1 MIYFLHGDNDYLIN
15 RRVKEL
21 RQAFAREHSPDA
33 ITTIDGTEV
42 APADLASQL
51 TALSL
56 FDPYR
61 LVIVSAVTAQAG
73 NWTMLETNLAHIP
86 EQTTVILTDIKAL
99 SKVRNLT
106 ITRTMKELRR
116 LGATIEK
123 FDLAKSSYQLRP
135 WLETELKRH
144 RLSIGRGVTDKLL
157 ELTAGEEN
165 QQARLEL
172 ELDKLVLL
180 GGELTVQLVEQYVQP
195 SPQTNAFAILEAGLA
210 GDRVR
215 VAQLL
220 DQLIMAGE
228 DSNRFLGLLA
238 SQALALA
245 GVLIGAKVKL
255 SPYQLNQTRQL
266 AERVG
271 AHRLKSRLGGIIA
284 KLAQLDSKMKQSAPG
299 EAWLYIRTALSE
311 MWMDS

>member
-42 APADLASQL
+42 APADLTSQL

-61 LVIVSAVTAQAG
+61 LVVVSAVTAQAG
-73 NWTMLETNLAHIP
+73 NWTMLEVNLAHIP

-106 ITRTMKELRR
+106 ITRTMKELGR
-116 LGATIEK
+116 LGATVEK

-135 WLETELKRH
+135 WLEAELKH
-144 RLSIGRGVTDKLL
+144 HQLSVGRGVTDKLL

-165 QQARLEL
+165 QQARLKL
-172 ELDKLVLL
+172 ELDKLALL
-180 GGELTVQLVEQYVQP
+180 GSGLTVQLVEQYVQP

-210 GDRVR
+210 GDQAK

-220 DQLIMAGE
+220 DRLITAGE

-245 GVLIGAKVKL
+245 GVLTGAKVKL
-255 SPYQLNQTRQL
+255 SPYQLSQTRQL
-266 AERVG
+266 AERLG
-271 AHRLKSRLGGIIA
+271 DRQLSRRLGEVVE
-284 KLAQLDSKMKQSAPG
+284 KLAQLDGKIKQSTPDQ
-299 EAWLYIRTALSE
+299 AWVYIRSTLS
-311 MWMDS
+311 SI

>member
-1 MIYFLHGDNDYLIN
+1 MIYFLHGDNDYLISQ
-15 RRVKEL
+15 RAKEL
-21 RQAFAREHSPDA
+21 RQAFTQEHGFGA

-42 APADLASQL
+42 APADLTSQL

-61 LVIVSAVTAQAG
+61 LVVVSAVTAQAG

-86 EQTTVILTDIKAL
+86 EQTIVILTDVKAL

-116 LGATIEK
+116 LGATVEK

-135 WLETELKRH
+135 WLEAELERYQ
-144 RLSIGRGVTDKLL
+144 LSVERGVTDKLL

-165 QQARLEL
+165 QQARLKL
-172 ELDKLVLL
+172 ELDKLALL
-180 GGELTVQLVEQYVQP
+180 GSGLTVQLVEQYVQP

-210 GDRVR
+210 GDQAK

-220 DQLIMAGE
+220 DRLIMAGE

-245 GVLIGAKVKL
+245 GVLTGAKVKL

-284 KLAQLDSKMKQSAPG
+284 KLAQLDGKMKQSAPD
-299 EAWLYIRTALSE
+299 EAWLYIRSTLSNI
-311 MWMDS
+311 

>member
-1 MIYFLHGDNDYLIN
+1 MIYFLHGDNDYLIS

-21 RQAFAREHSPDA
+21 RQAFAQEHSPDA
-33 ITTIDGTEV
+33 ITTIDGTEA

-86 EQTTVILTDIKAL
+86 EQTTVILTDVKAL
-99 SKVRNLT
+99 SKVRNLA

-116 LGATIEK
+116 LGATVEK

-135 WLETELKRH
+135 WLEAELERH
-144 RLSIGRGVTDKLL
+144 QLSVGRGVTDKLL

-172 ELDKLVLL
+172 ELDKLALL
-180 GGELTVQLVEQYVQP
+180 SGELTVQLVEQYVQP

-210 GDRVR
+210 GDRAG

-220 DQLIMAGE
+220 DRLIMTGE

-245 GVLIGAKVKL
+245 GVLTGAKVKL

-284 KLAQLDSKMKQSAPG
+284 KLAQLDSKMKQSTPD
-299 EAWLYIRTALSE
+299 EAWLYIRSTLSNI
-311 MWMDS
+311 

>member
-1 MIYFLHGDNDYLIN
+1 MIYFLHGDNDYMIS

-21 RQAFAREHSPDA
+21 RQAFAREYSPGA

-123 FDLAKSSYQLRP
+123 FDLAKSSYQLQP
-135 WLETELKRH
+135 WLEAELKRH
-144 RLSIGRGVTDKLL
+144 QLSVKRGVIDELL

-172 ELDKLVLL
+172 ELDKLALL
-180 GGELTVQLVEQYVQP
+180 SGELTVQLVEQYVQP

-210 GDRVR
+210 GDQAK

-220 DQLIMAGE
+220 DWLIMAGE

-245 GVLIGAKVKL
+245 GVLTGAKVKL

-271 AHRLKSRLGGIIA
+271 AHRLKSRLGSIIA
-284 KLAQLDSKMKQSAPG
+284 KLAQLDGKVKLSAPD
-299 EAWLYIRTALSE
+299 EAWLYIRSTLSNI
-311 MWMDS
+311 

>member
-1 MIYFLHGDNDYLIN
+1 MIYFLHGDNDYLIS

-86 EQTTVILTDIKAL
+86 VQTTVILTDIKAL
-99 SKVRNLT
+99 SKMRNLT
-106 ITRTMKELRR
+106 ITRTMKELGR
-116 LGATIEK
+116 LGATVEK

-135 WLETELKRH
+135 WLEAELKRH
-144 RLSIGRGVTDKLL
+144 QLSVERGVTDKLL

-165 QQARLEL
+165 QQARLKL
-172 ELDKLVLL
+172 ELDKLALL
-180 GGELTVQLVEQYVQP
+180 SGELTVQLVEQYVQP

-210 GDRVR
+210 GDRAG

-220 DQLIMAGE
+220 DRLIMAGE

-245 GVLIGAKVKL
+245 GVLTGAKVKL

-271 AHRLKSRLGGIIA
+271 AHRLRGQLGGIIA
-284 KLAQLDSKMKQSAPG
+284 KLAQLDGKVKLSAPD
-299 EAWLYIRTALSE
+299 EAWLYIRSTLS
-311 MWMDS
+311 SI

>member
-1 MIYFLHGDNDYLIN
+1 MIYFLHGDNDYLIS

-21 RQAFAREHSPDA
+21 RQAFAREYSPDA
-33 ITTIDGTEV
+33 ITTVDGAEV
-42 APADLASQL
+42 APTDLTSQL

-116 LGATIEK
+116 LGATVEK

-135 WLETELKRH
+135 WLGTELERH
-144 RLSIGRGVTDKLL
+144 QLSVKRGVTDKLL

-172 ELDKLVLL
+172 ELDKLALL
-180 GGELTVQLVEQYVQP
+180 GDELTVQLVEQYVQP

-210 GDRVR
+210 GDQTK

-220 DQLIMAGE
+220 DRLIMAGE

-245 GVLIGAKVKL
+245 SVLTGAKVKL
-255 SPYQLNQTRQL
+255 SPYQLNQTCQL
-266 AERVG
+266 AERLG
-271 AHRLKSRLGGIIA
+271 DRQLSRRLGEVVE
-284 KLAQLDSKMKQSAPG
+284 KLAQLDGKIKQSTPDQ
-299 EAWLYIRTALSE
+299 AWVYIRSTLS
-311 MWMDS
+311 SI

>member
-21 RQAFAREHSPDA
+21 RQAFAREHSPGA

-116 LGATIEK
+116 LGATVEK

-135 WLETELKRH
+135 WLETELKHH
-144 RLSIGRGVTDKLL
+144 RLSVERGVTDKLL

-172 ELDKLVLL
+172 ELDKLALL
-180 GGELTVQLVEQYVQP
+180 SGELTVRLIEQYVQP

-210 GDRVR
+210 GDRAG

-220 DQLIMAGE
+220 DRLIMAGE

-245 GVLIGAKVKL
+245 SVLTGARVKL

-266 AERVG
+266 AERLG
-271 AHRLKSRLGGIIA
+271 DRQLSRRLGEVVE
-284 KLAQLDSKMKQSAPG
+284 KLAQLDGKMKQSAPD
-299 EAWLYIRTALSE
+299 EAWLYIRSTLSNI
-311 MWMDS
+311 

>member
-42 APADLASQL
+42 APTDLTSQL

-106 ITRTMKELRR
+106 ITRTMKELRC

-135 WLETELKRH
+135 WLEAELERH
-144 RLSIGRGVTDKLL
+144 QLSVERGVTDKLL

-172 ELDKLVLL
+172 ELDKLALL
-180 GGELTVQLVEQYVQP
+180 SGELTVQLVEQYVQP

-210 GDRVR
+210 GDQDK

-220 DQLIMAGE
+220 DRLIMTGE

-245 GVLIGAKVKL
+245 GVLTGAKVKL

-266 AERVG
+266 AERLG
-271 AHRLKSRLGGIIA
+271 DRQLSRRLGEVVE
-284 KLAQLDSKMKQSAPG
+284 KLAQLDGKVKLSAPD
-299 EAWLYIRTALSE
+299 EAWLHIRTALSE
-311 MWMDS
+311 MWIDS

>member
-42 APADLASQL
+42 APADLTSQL

-61 LVIVSAVTAQAG
+61 LVVVSAVTAQAG
-73 NWTMLETNLAHIP
+73 NWTMLETNLANIP

-135 WLETELKRH
+135 WLEAELERH
-144 RLSIGRGVTDKLL
+144 QISVERGVTDKLL

-172 ELDKLVLL
+172 ELDKLALL
-180 GGELTVQLVEQYVQP
+180 GGELTVRLVEQYVQP

-210 GDRVR
+210 GDQAK

-220 DQLIMAGE
+220 DRLITAGE

-245 GVLIGAKVKL
+245 GVLTGAKVKL

-266 AERVG
+266 AERLG
-271 AHRLKSRLGGIIA
+271 DRQLSRRLGEVVE
-284 KLAQLDSKMKQSAPG
+284 KLAQLDGKTKQSTPDQ
-299 EAWLYIRTALSE
+299 AWVYIRSTLS
-311 MWMDS
+311 SI

>member
-1 MIYFLHGDNDYLIN
+1 MIYFLHGDNDYLIS
-15 RRVKEL
+15 RRAKEL

-42 APADLASQL
+42 ALTDLTSQL

-99 SKVRNLT
+99 SKVHNLT

-135 WLETELKRH
+135 WLEAELKRH
-144 RLSIGRGVTDKLL
+144 RLSVERGVTDKLL

-172 ELDKLVLL
+172 ELDKLALL
-180 GGELTVQLVEQYVQP
+180 SGELTVQLVEQYVQP

-210 GDRVR
+210 GDRAG

-220 DQLIMAGE
+220 DRLIMAGE

-245 GVLIGAKVKL
+245 GVLTGAKVKL

-266 AERVG
+266 AERLG
-271 AHRLKSRLGGIIA
+271 DRQLSQRLGEVVE
-284 KLAQLDSKMKQSAPG
+284 KLAQLDGKMKQSVPD

>member
-1 MIYFLHGDNDYLIN
+1 MIYLLHGDNDYLISQ
-15 RRVKEL
+15 RVKEL
-21 RQAFAREHSPDA
+21 RQAFAQKHGIGA

-86 EQTTVILTDIKAL
+86 EQTTVILTDVKAL

-106 ITRTMKELRR
+106 ITRTMKELGR
-116 LGATIEK
+116 LGATVEK

-135 WLETELKRH
+135 WLEAELKRH
-144 RLSIGRGVTDKLL
+144 QLSVERGVTDKLL

-172 ELDKLVLL
+172 ELDKLALL
-180 GGELTVQLVEQYVQP
+180 SGELTVQLVEQYVQP

-210 GDRVR
+210 GDQAK

-220 DQLIMAGE
+220 DRLIMAGE

-245 GVLIGAKVKL
+245 SVLTGAKVKL

-266 AERVG
+266 AERLG
-271 AHRLKSRLGGIIA
+271 DCQLSRRLGEVVE
-284 KLAQLDSKMKQSAPG
+284 KLAQLDGKMKQSAPD
-299 EAWLYIRTALSE
+299 EAWLYIRSTLSNI
-311 MWMDS
+311 

>member
-42 APADLASQL
+42 APTDLTSQL

-99 SKVRNLT
+99 SKVHNLT
-106 ITRTMKELRR
+106 ITRTMKELRH

-135 WLETELKRH
+135 WLETELERH
-144 RLSIGRGVTDKLL
+144 QLSVERDVTDKLL

-172 ELDKLVLL
+172 ELDKLALL
-180 GGELTVQLVEQYVQP
+180 SGELTVQLVEQYVQP

-210 GDRVR
+210 GDQAK

-220 DQLIMAGE
+220 DRLIMAGE

-245 GVLIGAKVKL
+245 GVLTGAKVKL

-266 AERVG
+266 AERLG
-271 AHRLKSRLGGIIA
+271 DRQLSRRLGEIVE
-284 KLAQLDSKMKQSAPG
+284 KLAQLDGKTKQSTPDQ
-299 EAWLYIRTALSE
+299 AWVYIRSTLSNI
-311 MWMDS
+311 

>member
-42 APADLASQL
+42 APTDLTSQL

-99 SKVRNLT
+99 SKVHNLT
-106 ITRTMKELRR
+106 ITRTMKELRH

-123 FDLAKSSYQLRP
+123 FDLAKSSYQLRL
-135 WLETELKRH
+135 WLEAELKRH
-144 RLSIGRGVTDKLL
+144 RLSVERGVTDKLL

-172 ELDKLVLL
+172 ELDKLALL
-180 GGELTVQLVEQYVQP
+180 SGELTVQLVEQYVQP

-210 GDRVR
+210 GDQAK

-220 DQLIMAGE
+220 DRLITAGE

-245 GVLIGAKVKL
+245 GVLTGAKVKL
-255 SPYQLNQTRQL
+255 SSYQLNQTRQL
-266 AERVG
+266 AERLG
-271 AHRLKSRLGGIIA
+271 DRQLSRRLGEVVE
-284 KLAQLDSKMKQSAPG
+284 KLAQLDGKTKQSTPDQ
-299 EAWLYIRTALSE
+299 AWVYIRSTLS
-311 MWMDS
+311 SI

>member
-1 MIYFLHGDNDYLIN
+1 MIYFLHGDNDYLIS
-15 RRVKEL
+15 RRAKEL
-21 RQAFAREHSPDA
+21 RQAFAWEHSPDA

-42 APADLASQL
+42 APADLTSQL

-61 LVIVSAVTAQAG
+61 LVVVSAVTAQAG

-99 SKVRNLT
+99 SKVHNLT

-116 LGATIEK
+116 LGATVEK

-135 WLETELKRH
+135 WLEAELKRH
-144 RLSIGRGVTDKLL
+144 RLSVERGVTDKLL

-172 ELDKLVLL
+172 ELDKLALL

-210 GDRVR
+210 GDQAK

-220 DQLIMAGE
+220 DRLIMTGE

-245 GVLIGAKVKL
+245 GVLTGAKVKL

-284 KLAQLDSKMKQSAPG
+284 KLAQLDG
-299 EAWLYIRTALSE
+299 GTHL
-311 MWMDS
+311 

>member
-21 RQAFAREHSPDA
+21 RQAFAREHSPGA

-42 APADLASQL
+42 APADLTSQL

-73 NWTMLETNLAHIP
+73 NWTMLETSLAHIP
-86 EQTTVILTDIKAL
+86 EQTTVILTDIKTL

-116 LGATIEK
+116 LGATVEK

-135 WLETELKRH
+135 WLEAELKRH
-144 RLSIGRGVTDKLL
+144 RLSVERGVTDKLL

-172 ELDKLVLL
+172 ELDKLALL
-180 GGELTVQLVEQYVQP
+180 GDELTVRLVEQYIQP

-210 GDRVR
+210 GDQAK

-220 DQLIMAGE
+220 DRLIMAGE

-245 GVLIGAKVKL
+245 GVLTGAKVKL
-255 SPYQLNQTRQL
+255 SSYQLNQTRQL
-266 AERVG
+266 AERLG
-271 AHRLKSRLGGIIA
+271 DRQLSRRLGEVVE
-284 KLAQLDSKMKQSAPG
+284 KLAQLDGKTKQSTPDQ
-299 EAWLYIRTALSE
+299 AWVYIRSTLSNI
-311 MWMDS
+311 

>member
-1 MIYFLHGDNDYLIN
+1 MIYFLHGDNDYLIS
-15 RRVKEL
+15 RRAKEL

-42 APADLASQL
+42 APTDLTSQL

-73 NWTMLETNLAHIP
+73 SWTMLETNLAHIP
-86 EQTTVILTDIKAL
+86 EQTTVILTDVKAL

-116 LGATIEK
+116 LGATVEK

-135 WLETELKRH
+135 WLEAELKRH
-144 RLSIGRGVTDKLL
+144 RLSVEQGVTDKLL

-172 ELDKLVLL
+172 ELDKLALL

-210 GDRVR
+210 GDQAK

-220 DQLIMAGE
+220 DRLIMAGE

-245 GVLIGAKVKL
+245 GVLTGAKVKL

-271 AHRLKSRLGGIIA
+271 AHRLKSRLGSIIA
-284 KLAQLDSKMKQSAPG
+284 KLAQLDGKVKLSAPD
-299 EAWLYIRTALSE
+299 EAWLYIRSTLSNI
-311 MWMDS
+311 

>member
-21 RQAFAREHSPDA
+21 RQAFAREHSPGA

-42 APADLASQL
+42 APTDLTSQL

-73 NWTMLETNLAHIP
+73 NWTVLETNLAHIP

-106 ITRTMKELRR
+106 ITRTMKELRH

-135 WLETELKRH
+135 WLEAELKRH
-144 RLSIGRGVTDKLL
+144 RLSVERGVTDKLL

-172 ELDKLVLL
+172 ELDKLALL

-210 GDRVR
+210 GDQAK

-220 DQLIMAGE
+220 DRLIMTGE

-245 GVLIGAKVKL
+245 GVLTGAKVKL

-266 AERVG
+266 AERLG
-271 AHRLKSRLGGIIA
+271 DRQLSRRLGEVVE
-284 KLAQLDSKMKQSAPG
+284 KLAQLDGKIKQSTPDQ
-299 EAWLYIRTALSE
+299 AWVYIRSTLS
-311 MWMDS
+311 SI

>member
-15 RRVKEL
+15 RRAKEL

-42 APADLASQL
+42 APADLTSQL

-61 LVIVSAVTAQAG
+61 LVIVSAVTAQVG
-73 NWTMLETNLAHIP
+73 SWTMLETNLAHIP

-116 LGATIEK
+116 LGATVEK

-135 WLETELKRH
+135 WLEAELERH
-144 RLSIGRGVTDKLL
+144 RLSVERGVTDKLL

-172 ELDKLVLL
+172 ELDKLALL

-210 GDRVR
+210 GDQVR

-220 DQLIMAGE
+220 DRLIMAGE

-245 GVLIGAKVKL
+245 GVLTGAKVKL

-266 AERVG
+266 AERLG
-271 AHRLKSRLGGIIA
+271 DRQLSRRLGEVVE
-284 KLAQLDSKMKQSAPG
+284 KLAQLDGKTKQSTPDQ
-299 EAWLYIRTALSE
+299 AWVYIRSTLS
-311 MWMDS
+311 SI

>member
-1 MIYFLHGDNDYLIN
+1 MIYFLHGDNDYLIS

-21 RQAFAREHSPDA
+21 RQAFAREHSSDA

-42 APADLASQL
+42 APADLTSQL

-61 LVIVSAVTAQAG
+61 LVIVSAITAQAG

-99 SKVRNLT
+99 SRVRNLT
-106 ITRTMKELRR
+106 ITRTMKELGR
-116 LGATIEK
+116 LGATVEK

-135 WLETELKRH
+135 WLEAELKRH
-144 RLSIGRGVTDKLL
+144 QLSVERGVTDKLL
-157 ELTAGEEN
+157 GLTAGEEN

-180 GGELTVQLVEQYVQP
+180 GGELTVRLVEQYVQP

-210 GDRVR
+210 GDRAR
-215 VAQLL
+215 VARLL
-220 DQLIMAGE
+220 DRLIMAGE

-245 GVLIGAKVKL
+245 SVLTGAKVKL

-284 KLAQLDSKMKQSAPG
+284 KLAQLDSKMKQSTPD
-299 EAWLYIRTALSE
+299 EAWLYIRSTLNNI
-311 MWMDS
+311 

>member
-21 RQAFAREHSPDA
+21 RQAFAREYSPDA

-42 APADLASQL
+42 APADLTSQL

-61 LVIVSAVTAQAG
+61 LVVVSAVTAQAG

-116 LGATIEK
+116 LGATVEK

-135 WLETELKRH
+135 WLEAELKRH
-144 RLSIGRGVTDKLL
+144 QLSVERGVTDKLL

-172 ELDKLVLL
+172 ELDKLALL
-180 GGELTVQLVEQYVQP
+180 SGELTVQLVEQYVQP

-210 GDRVR
+210 GDQAK

-220 DQLIMAGE
+220 DRLIMAGE

-245 GVLIGAKVKL
+245 GVLTGAKVKL
-255 SPYQLNQTRQL
+255 SPYQLSQTRQL

-271 AHRLKSRLGGIIA
+271 AHRLKSRLGSIIA
-284 KLAQLDSKMKQSAPG
+284 KLAQLDGKIKQSAPD
-299 EAWLYIRTALSE
+299 EAWLYICSTLSNI
-311 MWMDS
+311 

>member
-42 APADLASQL
+42 APTDLTSQL

-135 WLETELKRH
+135 WLEAELKHH
-144 RLSIGRGVTDKLL
+144 RLNVERGVTDKLL

-172 ELDKLVLL
+172 ELDKLALL
-180 GGELTVQLVEQYVQP
+180 GDELTVQLVEQYVQP

-210 GDRVR
+210 GDRAG

-220 DQLIMAGE
+220 DRLIMAGE

-245 GVLIGAKVKL
+245 SVLTGAKVKL

-266 AERVG
+266 AERLG
-271 AHRLKSRLGGIIA
+271 DRQISRRLGEVVE
-284 KLAQLDSKMKQSAPG
+284 KLAQLDGKTKQSTPDQ
-299 EAWLYIRTALSE
+299 AWMYIRSILSNI
-311 MWMDS
+311 

>member
-21 RQAFAREHSPDA
+21 RQAFAREHSPGA

-42 APADLASQL
+42 ALADLTSQL

-61 LVIVSAVTAQAG
+61 LVVVSAVTAQAG

-99 SKVRNLT
+99 SKVHNLT

-135 WLETELKRH
+135 WLEAELKRH
-144 RLSIGRGVTDKLL
+144 RLSVERGVTDKLL

-172 ELDKLVLL
+172 ELDKLALL
-180 GGELTVQLVEQYVQP
+180 GGELTVQLVEQYIQP
-195 SPQTNAFAILEAGLA
+195 SPQTNAFAILEAGLV
-210 GDRVR
+210 GDRAG

-220 DQLIMAGE
+220 DRLIMAGE

-245 GVLIGAKVKL
+245 GVLTGAKVKL

-266 AERVG
+266 AERLG
-271 AHRLKSRLGGIIA
+271 DRQLSRRLGEIVE
-284 KLAQLDSKMKQSAPG
+284 KLAQLDGKIKQSAPD
-299 EAWLYIRTALSE
+299 EAWLYIRSTLS
-311 MWMDS
+311 DI

>member
-21 RQAFAREHSPDA
+21 RQAFAREYNPDA

-42 APADLASQL
+42 APADLISQL

-135 WLETELKRH
+135 WLETELERH
-144 RLSIGRGVTDKLL
+144 QLSVKRGVTDKLL

-172 ELDKLVLL
+172 ELDKLALL
-180 GGELTVQLVEQYVQP
+180 GDELTVQLVEQYVQP

-210 GDRVR
+210 GDQAK

-220 DQLIMAGE
+220 DRLITAGE

-245 GVLIGAKVKL
+245 SVLTGAKVKL

-266 AERVG
+266 AERLG
-271 AHRLKSRLGGIIA
+271 DRQLSRRLGEVVE
-284 KLAQLDSKMKQSAPG
+284 KLAQLDGKTKQSTPDQ
-299 EAWLYIRTALSE
+299 AWVYIRSTLS
-311 MWMDS
+311 SI

>member
-42 APADLASQL
+42 APTDLTSQL

-106 ITRTMKELRR
+106 ITRTMKELRC

-135 WLETELKRH
+135 WLEAELKRH
-144 RLSIGRGVTDKLL
+144 RLSVERGVTDKLL

-172 ELDKLVLL
+172 ELDKLALL
-180 GGELTVQLVEQYVQP
+180 SGELTVQLVEQYVQP

-210 GDRVR
+210 GDQAK

-220 DQLIMAGE
+220 DRLIMTGE

-245 GVLIGAKVKL
+245 GVLTGAKVKL

-266 AERVG
+266 AERLG
-271 AHRLKSRLGGIIA
+271 DRQLSRRLGEVVE
-284 KLAQLDSKMKQSAPG
+284 KLAQLDGKIKQSAPD
-299 EAWLYIRTALSE
+299 EAWLYIRSKLSNI
-311 MWMDS
+311 

>member
-42 APADLASQL
+42 APADLTSQL

-61 LVIVSAVTAQAG
+61 LVVVSAVTAQAG

-116 LGATIEK
+116 LGATVEK

-135 WLETELKRH
+135 WLEAELKRH
-144 RLSIGRGVTDKLL
+144 QLSVERGVTDKLL

-165 QQARLEL
+165 QQARLKL
-172 ELDKLVLL
+172 ELDKLALL
-180 GGELTVQLVEQYVQP
+180 SGELTVRLVEQYVQP

-210 GDRVR
+210 GDQAK

-220 DQLIMAGE
+220 DRLIMAGE

-245 GVLIGAKVKL
+245 GVLTGAKVKL

-271 AHRLKSRLGGIIA
+271 DRQLSRRLGEVVE
-284 KLAQLDSKMKQSAPG
+284 KLARLDGKTKQSTPDQ
-299 EAWLYIRTALSE
+299 AWLYIRSTLSNI
-311 MWMDS
+311 

>member
-15 RRVKEL
+15 RRVKKL
-21 RQAFAREHSPDA
+21 RQAFAREYSPDA

-42 APADLASQL
+42 APADLTSQL

-61 LVIVSAVTAQAG
+61 LVVVSAVTAQAG

-123 FDLAKSSYQLRP
+123 FDLTKSSYQLRP
-135 WLETELKRH
+135 WLETELERH
-144 RLSIGRGVTDKLL
+144 RLSVERGVTDKLL

-172 ELDKLVLL
+172 ELDKLALL
-180 GGELTVQLVEQYVQP
+180 SGELTVQLVEQYVQP

-210 GDRVR
+210 GDQAK

-220 DQLIMAGE
+220 DRLIMAGE

-245 GVLIGAKVKL
+245 GVLAGAKVKL

-266 AERVG
+266 AERLG
-271 AHRLKSRLGGIIA
+271 DRQLSRRLGEVVE
-284 KLAQLDSKMKQSAPG
+284 KLAQLDGKTKQSTPDQ
-299 EAWLYIRTALSE
+299 AWVYIRSTLS
-311 MWMDS
+311 SI

>member
-21 RQAFAREHSPDA
+21 RQAFAQKHDPDA

-42 APADLASQL
+42 APTDLTSQL

-73 NWTMLETNLAHIP
+73 NWTILEANLAHIP

-99 SKVRNLT
+99 SKVHNLT

-116 LGATIEK
+116 LGATVEK
-123 FDLAKSSYQLRP
+123 FDLAKSSHQLRP
-135 WLETELKRH
+135 WLEAELKRH
-144 RLSIGRGVTDKLL
+144 QLSIERGVADKLL

-165 QQARLEL
+165 QQARLKL
-172 ELDKLVLL
+172 ELDKLALL
-180 GGELTVQLVEQYVQP
+180 SGELTVRLVEQYVQP

-210 GDRVR
+210 SDQAK

-220 DQLIMAGE
+220 DRLIMTGE

-245 GVLIGAKVKL
+245 GVLTGAKVKL

-266 AERVG
+266 AERLG
-271 AHRLKSRLGGIIA
+271 DRQLSRRLGEVVE
-284 KLAQLDSKMKQSAPG
+284 KLAQLDGKIKQSTPDQ
-299 EAWLYIRTALSE
+299 AWVYIRSTLS
-311 MWMDS
+311 SI

>member
-1 MIYFLHGDNDYLIN
+1 MIYFLHGDNDYLISQ
-15 RRVKEL
+15 RVKEL
-21 RQAFAREHSPDA
+21 RQAFAQKHSPGA

-99 SKVRNLT
+99 SKVHNLT

-116 LGATIEK
+116 LGATVEK

-135 WLETELKRH
+135 WLEAELKRH
-144 RLSIGRGVTDKLL
+144 QLSVERGVTDKLL

-172 ELDKLVLL
+172 ELDKLALL
-180 GGELTVQLVEQYVQP
+180 SGELTVRLVEQYVQP

-210 GDRVR
+210 GDRAG

-220 DQLIMAGE
+220 DRLIMTGE

-245 GVLIGAKVKL
+245 GVLTGAKVKL

-266 AERVG
+266 AERLG
-271 AHRLKSRLGGIIA
+271 DRQLSRRLGEVVK
-284 KLAQLDSKMKQSAPG
+284 KLAQLDGKVKLSAPD
-299 EAWLYIRTALSE
+299 EAWLHIRSTLSNI
-311 MWMDS
+311 

>member
-42 APADLASQL
+42 APADLTSQL

-61 LVIVSAVTAQAG
+61 LVVVSAVTAQAG

-99 SKVRNLT
+99 SKVHNLT
-106 ITRTMKELRR
+106 ITRTMKELRH

-135 WLETELKRH
+135 WLEAELKRH
-144 RLSIGRGVTDKLL
+144 RLSVERGVTDKLL

-172 ELDKLVLL
+172 ELDKLALL
-180 GGELTVQLVEQYVQP
+180 GGELTVRLVEQYVQP

-210 GDRVR
+210 GNQAK

-220 DQLIMAGE
+220 DRLIMAGE

-245 GVLIGAKVKL
+245 GVLTGAKVKL

-266 AERVG
+266 AERLG
-271 AHRLKSRLGGIIA
+271 DRQLSRRLGEVVE
-284 KLAQLDSKMKQSAPG
+284 KLAQLDGKTKQSTPDQ
-299 EAWLYIRTALSE
+299 AWMYIRSILSNI
-311 MWMDS
+311 

>member
-99 SKVRNLT
+99 GKVRNFT
-106 ITRTMKELRR
+106 ITRTMKELGR
-116 LGATIEK
+116 LGATVEK

-135 WLETELKRH
+135 WLEVELKRH
-144 RLSIGRGVTDKLL
+144 QLSAERGVTDKLL

-165 QQARLEL
+165 QQARLKL
-172 ELDKLVLL
+172 ELDKLALL
-180 GGELTVQLVEQYVQP
+180 SGELTVQLVEQYVQP

-210 GDRVR
+210 GDQAK

-220 DQLIMAGE
+220 DRLIMAGE

-245 GVLIGAKVKL
+245 GVLTGAKVKL

-266 AERVG
+266 AERLG
-271 AHRLKSRLGGIIA
+271 DRQLSRRLGEVVE
-284 KLAQLDSKMKQSAPG
+284 KLAQLDERIKLSTPD
-299 EAWLYIRTALSE
+299 EAWLYIRSTLS
-311 MWMDS
+311 DI

>member
-1 MIYFLHGDNDYLIN
+1 MIYFLHGDNDYLIS

-21 RQAFAREHSPDA
+21 RQAFAQKHGIGA
-33 ITTIDGTEV
+33 ITTVDGTEV
-42 APADLASQL
+42 TPADLTSQL

-99 SKVRNLT
+99 SKVHNLT

-135 WLETELKRH
+135 WLEAELKHH
-144 RLSIGRGVTDKLL
+144 RLNVERGVADKLL

-172 ELDKLVLL
+172 ELDKLALL
-180 GGELTVQLVEQYVQP
+180 GGELTVRLVEQYVQP

-220 DQLIMAGE
+220 DRLIMAGE

-245 GVLIGAKVKL
+245 GVLTGAKVKL

-266 AERVG
+266 AERLG
-271 AHRLKSRLGGIIA
+271 DRQLSRRLGEVVE
-284 KLAQLDSKMKQSAPG
+284 KLARLDGKMKQSAPD
-299 EAWLYIRTALSE
+299 EAWLYIRSTLSNI
-311 MWMDS
+311 

>member
-1 MIYFLHGDNDYLIN
+1 MINFLHGNNDYLIN

-42 APADLASQL
+42 ALADLTSQL

-135 WLETELKRH
+135 WLETELERH
-144 RLSIGRGVTDKLL
+144 RLSVERGVTDKLL

-172 ELDKLVLL
+172 ELDKLALL
-180 GGELTVQLVEQYVQP
+180 SGELTVQLVEQYVQP

-210 GDRVR
+210 GDRAG

-220 DQLIMAGE
+220 DRLIMAGE

-245 GVLIGAKVKL
+245 GVLTGAKVKL

-266 AERVG
+266 AERLG
-271 AHRLKSRLGGIIA
+271 DRQLSRRLGEVVE
-284 KLAQLDSKMKQSAPG
+284 KLAQLDGKTKQSTPDQ
-299 EAWLYIRTALSE
+299 AWVYIRSTLS
-311 MWMDS
+311 SI

>member
-1 MIYFLHGDNDYLIN
+1 MIYFLHGDNDYLISQ
-15 RRVKEL
+15 RTKEL
-21 RQAFAREHSPDA
+21 RQAFAQEHSPGA

-61 LVIVSAVTAQAG
+61 LVIVPAVTAQAG

-86 EQTTVILTDIKAL
+86 EQTTVILTDIRAL
-99 SKVRNLT
+99 SKVHNLT
-106 ITRTMKELRR
+106 ITRTMKELGR
-116 LGATIEK
+116 LGATVEK
-123 FDLAKSSYQLRP
+123 FNLAKSSYQLRP
-135 WLETELKRH
+135 WLEAELERH
-144 RLSIGRGVTDKLL
+144 QLSAERGVTDKLL

-165 QQARLEL
+165 QQARLKL
-172 ELDKLVLL
+172 ELDKLALL
-180 GGELTVQLVEQYVQP
+180 SGELTVRLVEQYVQP

-210 GDRVR
+210 GDQAK

-220 DQLIMAGE
+220 DRLIMAGE

-245 GVLIGAKVKL
+245 GVLTGAKVKL

-284 KLAQLDSKMKQSAPG
+284 KLAQLDSKMKQSTPD
-299 EAWLYIRTALSE
+299 EAWLYIRSTLSNI
-311 MWMDS
+311 

>member
-1 MIYFLHGDNDYLIN
+1 MVYFLHGDNDYLISQ
-15 RRVKEL
+15 RVKEL
-21 RQAFAREHSPDA
+21 RQAFAQEHSSGA

-99 SKVRNLT
+99 SKVHNLT
-106 ITRTMKELRR
+106 ITRTMKELRH

-123 FDLAKSSYQLRP
+123 FDLAKSSYQLRL
-135 WLETELKRH
+135 WLEAELKRH
-144 RLSIGRGVTDKLL
+144 RLSVERGVIDKLL

-165 QQARLEL
+165 QQARLKL
-172 ELDKLVLL
+172 ELDKLALL
-180 GGELTVQLVEQYVQP
+180 SGELTVQLVEQYIQP

-210 GDRVR
+210 GDQAK

-220 DQLIMAGE
+220 DRLITAGE

-245 GVLIGAKVKL
+245 GVLTGAKVKL

-266 AERVG
+266 AERLG
-271 AHRLKSRLGGIIA
+271 DRQLSRRLGEVVE
-284 KLAQLDSKMKQSAPG
+284 KLAQLDGKMKQSTPD
-299 EAWLYIRTALSE
+299 EAWLYIRSTLS
-311 MWMDS
+311 SI

>member
-1 MIYFLHGDNDYLIN
+1 MIYFLHGDNDYLIS
-15 RRVKEL
+15 RRAKEL

-42 APADLASQL
+42 APADLTSQL

-61 LVIVSAVTAQAG
+61 LVVVSAVTAQAG

-99 SKVRNLT
+99 SKVHNLT

-123 FDLAKSSYQLRP
+123 FDLARSSYQLRP
-135 WLETELKRH
+135 WLEAELKRH
-144 RLSIGRGVTDKLL
+144 RLSVERGVTDKLL

-172 ELDKLVLL
+172 ELDKLALL
-180 GGELTVQLVEQYVQP
+180 SGELTVQLVEQYVQP

-210 GDRVR
+210 GDQAK

-220 DQLIMAGE
+220 DRLIMAGE

-245 GVLIGAKVKL
+245 GVLTGAKVKL

-266 AERVG
+266 AERLG
-271 AHRLKSRLGGIIA
+271 DRQLSRRLGEIVE
-284 KLAQLDSKMKQSAPG
+284 KLARLDGKMKQSAPD

>member
-1 MIYFLHGDNDYLIN
+1 MIYFLHGDNDYLIG
-15 RRVKEL
+15 RRAKEL
-21 RQAFAREHSPDA
+21 RQAFAQKHSAGA

-116 LGATIEK
+116 LGATVEK

-135 WLETELKRH
+135 WLEAELERH
-144 RLSIGRGVTDKLL
+144 RLSVKRGVTDKLL

-165 QQARLEL
+165 QQARLKL
-172 ELDKLVLL
+172 ELDKLALL
-180 GGELTVQLVEQYVQP
+180 SGELTVQLVEQYVQP

-210 GDRVR
+210 GDQAK

-220 DQLIMAGE
+220 DRLIMAGE

-245 GVLIGAKVKL
+245 GVLTGAKVKL

-271 AHRLKSRLGGIIA
+271 AHRLKSRLGSIIA
-284 KLAQLDSKMKQSAPG
+284 KLAQLDGKIKQSAPD
-299 EAWLYIRTALSE
+299 EAWLYIRSTLSNI
-311 MWMDS
+311 

>member
-1 MIYFLHGDNDYLIN
+1 MIYFLHGDNDYLIS
-15 RRVKEL
+15 RRAKEL
-21 RQAFAREHSPDA
+21 RQAFAREHSPSA

-42 APADLASQL
+42 APADLTSQL

-99 SKVRNLT
+99 SKVHNLT
-106 ITRTMKELRR
+106 ITRTMKELRH

-135 WLETELKRH
+135 WLEAELKRH
-144 RLSIGRGVTDKLL
+144 RLSVERGVTDKLL

-172 ELDKLVLL
+172 ELDKLALL
-180 GGELTVQLVEQYVQP
+180 SGELTVQLVEQYVQP

-210 GDRVR
+210 GDQAK

-220 DQLIMAGE
+220 DRLIMTGE

-245 GVLIGAKVKL
+245 GVLTGAKVKL

-266 AERVG
+266 AERLG
-271 AHRLKSRLGGIIA
+271 DRQLSRRLGEVVE
-284 KLAQLDSKMKQSAPG
+284 KLARLDGRVKLSASD
-299 EAWLYIRTALSE
+299 EAWLYIRSTLSNI
-311 MWMDS
+311 

>member
-1 MIYFLHGDNDYLIN
+1 MIYFLHGDNDYLIS
-15 RRVKEL
+15 RRAKEL

-42 APADLASQL
+42 ALADLTSQL

-56 FDPYR
+56 FDSYR
-61 LVIVSAVTAQAG
+61 LIIVSAVTAQAG

-135 WLETELKRH
+135 WLETELERH
-144 RLSIGRGVTDKLL
+144 QLSVERGVTDKLL

-172 ELDKLVLL
+172 ELDKLALL
-180 GGELTVQLVEQYVQP
+180 SGELTVRLVEQYVQP

-210 GDRVR
+210 GDQAK

-220 DQLIMAGE
+220 NRLIMAGE

-245 GVLIGAKVKL
+245 SVLTGAKVKL

-266 AERVG
+266 AERLG
-271 AHRLKSRLGGIIA
+271 DRQLSRRLGEVVE
-284 KLAQLDSKMKQSAPG
+284 KLARLDGKIKQSAPD
-299 EAWLYIRTALSE
+299 EAWLYIRSTLS
-311 MWMDS
+311 DI

>member
-1 MIYFLHGDNDYLIN
+1 MIYFLHGDNDYLIS
-15 RRVKEL
+15 RRAKEL
-21 RQAFAREHSPDA
+21 RQAFAREYSPDA

-42 APADLASQL
+42 APADLTSQL

-73 NWTMLETNLAHIP
+73 SWTMLETNLAHIP
-86 EQTTVILTDIKAL
+86 EQTTVILTDVKAL

-116 LGATIEK
+116 LGATVEK

-135 WLETELKRH
+135 WLEAELKRH
-144 RLSIGRGVTDKLL
+144 RLSVERGVTDKLL

-172 ELDKLVLL
+172 ELDKLALL
-180 GGELTVQLVEQYVQP
+180 GGELTVRLVEQYVQP

-210 GDRVR
+210 GDQAK

-220 DQLIMAGE
+220 DRLIMAGE

-245 GVLIGAKVKL
+245 GVLTGAKVKL

-266 AERVG
+266 AERLG
-271 AHRLKSRLGGIIA
+271 DRQLSRRLGEVVE
-284 KLAQLDSKMKQSAPG
+284 KLAQLDGKIKQSALD
-299 EAWLYIRTALSE
+299 EAWLYIRSTLS
-311 MWMDS
+311 DI

>member
-1 MIYFLHGDNDYLIN
+1 MIYLLHGDNDYLIS
-15 RRVKEL
+15 RRAKEL

-42 APADLASQL
+42 APADLTSQL

-135 WLETELKRH
+135 WLEVELKRH
-144 RLSIGRGVTDKLL
+144 RLSVERGVTDKLL

-172 ELDKLVLL
+172 ELDKLALL
-180 GGELTVQLVEQYVQP
+180 GGELTVRLVEQYVQP

-210 GDRVR
+210 GDQAK

-220 DQLIMAGE
+220 DRLIMTGE

-245 GVLIGAKVKL
+245 GVLTGAKVKL

-266 AERVG
+266 AERLG
-271 AHRLKSRLGGIIA
+271 DRQLSRRLGEVVE
-284 KLAQLDSKMKQSAPG
+284 KLAQLDGKIKQSTPDQ
-299 EAWLYIRTALSE
+299 AWVYIRSTLS
-311 MWMDS
+311 DI